1 MAEPDRS
8 RAEQRSAVAAP
19 HGTGLSSRV
28 VSGSAG
34 PIERVWAA
42 ECGRATAF
50 HSLASIRSGI
60 GFARIGGTTAVHL
73 RGPAKTAT
81 ELSCP
86 HDSEYFGV
94 DFRVGAYLPAFPPG
108 RLSNLRDAVL
118 PVLEGGR
125 ILLDGQAWEMPTPQN
140 VDVFVDRLRRA
151 GLLVVD
157 PLVEEMWHCGVSR
170 KVPART
176 AQSRFARAAGLP
188 LRTLRT
194 IERAR
199 DAAGLLRAGVT
210 IGEVVVAAGYHDQ
223 PHLTRSLRRL
233 IGHTPGEVARG
244 VGFLA
249 L

>member
-1 MAEPDRS
+1 MTGGDSYAG
-8 RAEQRSAVAAP
+8 QRSAAAGP
-19 HGTGLSSRV
+19 RRTGLSSRV

-42 ECGRATAF
+42 ECDRATVF
-50 HSLASIRSGI
+50 NSLASIRSGI

-73 RGPAKTAT
+73 RGPAGKAT

-118 PVLEGGR
+118 PVLESGR
-125 ILLDGQAWEMPTPQN
+125 ILLDGKAWEMPTPRN
-140 VDVFVDRLRRA
+140 LDVFLDRLRRA

-157 PLVEEMWHCGVSR
+157 PLVEDMWHGGVSR
-170 KVPART
+170 KGPTRT
-176 AQSRFARAAGLP
+176 AQSRFARAVGLP
-188 LRTLRT
+188 LRTLPM

-199 DAAGLLRAGVT
+199 DAAALLSAGT
-210 IGEVVVAAGYHDQ
+210 PIGEVVAATGYYDQ
-223 PHLTRSLRRL
+223 PHLTRSLRRM

-244 VGFLA
+244 EVFIA